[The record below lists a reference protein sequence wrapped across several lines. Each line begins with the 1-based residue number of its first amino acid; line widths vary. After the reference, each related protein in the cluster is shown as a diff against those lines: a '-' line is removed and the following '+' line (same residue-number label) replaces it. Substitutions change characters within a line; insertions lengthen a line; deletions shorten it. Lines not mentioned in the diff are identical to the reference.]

1 MTRNEAFQA
10 ANEALYAQAARFQ
23 DNQEHYIMRINNAIR
38 EASEDGEFSCCET
51 FYGLEKC
58 ALAELTRHYQKL
70 GYLVHASP
78 SPFRTHVI
86 FEITWQAAS
95 THAKLRYFARKIV
108 GILWH
113 G

>member
-23 DNQEHYIMRINNAIR
+23 DNQEHYILRLNNAIR
-38 EASEDGEFSCCET
+38 EAAEDGEFSCCET

-78 SPFRTHVI
+78 SPFGTHVI
-86 FEITWQAAS
+86 FEITWKATS
-95 THAKLRYFARKIV
+95 GLGKWMFLVGKLAGK
-108 GILWH
+108 LWH